1 MQEQIG
7 AMGLGKGARDAE
19 VLDNTALNPRQLA
32 SFKMANETDAD
43 KEKREVS
50 FRLYC
55 IASIL
60 TLMSSVC
67 CCAKSCYSV
76 IDRRDSESVLL
87 RAM

>member
-55 IASIL
+55 TAL
-60 TLMSSVC
+60 VLKMSQVC
-67 CCAKSCYSV
+67 CCATSCYSV